1 MSIDGQTSTLM
12 LDGETDKLSVFPYTE
27 IPVRF
32 PGTGDIFSAVLIG
45 KYRSG
50 HSIEVITK

>member
-1 MSIDGQTSTLM
+1 M